1 MRFVHIADC
10 HVGGWRDDKLRSVSN
25 DSFCYAVNFC
35 ISEKVDFLLIS
46 GDLFNTSLPSMD
58 CVNMVVKKLKEL
70 KDNDVAIYFISGSHD
85 FSPSGKSILEI
96 LESAGLG
103 VNVSKGEVINNKLRL
118 KFVVDKKTNAKITG
132 LLGRRGGLDK
142 SFYQDLDFVFLEKE
156 SGFKIFMFHAA
167 IAELKPKDLDK
178 LDAMS
183 LSLLPKNFDY
193 YAGGHVH
200 IVENVS
206 LDGYKNVVYPGPV
219 FPNSFSELEKLKC
232 GSFVFYNN
240 GLVEHKKIDLFPVSC
255 FVFDCSNKSSAQ
267 VNSFVLDELKKNS
280 FVNSIVLLRFEG
292 KLSDGKISDIDFKAF
307 FSLLYS
313 AGAYFVMKSSSQ
325 LFSNEFEEVKLQKQ
339 SVDDIEDS
347 LIAEHVSKFKLVDVD
362 YDKTLS
368 KQLLKSFVLEKLEG
382 ERIADF
388 EKRVKDE
395 IDSVLGNLDV

>member
-10 HVGGWRDDKLRSVSN
+10 HVGGWRDDKLKSVSN
-25 DSFCYAVNFC
+25 DSFCFVIDFC
-35 ISEKVDFLLIS
+35 INEQIDFLLIS

-70 KDNDVAIYFISGSHD
+70 KDNNIPVYFISGSHD

-103 VNVSKGEVINNKLRL
+103 VNVSKGEVVDGKLRL
-118 KFVVDKKTNAKITG
+118 SFVVDKKTNAKIAG

-142 SFYQDLDFVFLEKE
+142 SFYHDLDFDFLEKG

-206 LDGYKNVVYPGPV
+206 LEGYRNVVYPGPV
-219 FPNSFSELEKLKC
+219 FPNSFSELEKLRQ

-255 FVFDCSNKSSAQ
+255 FVFDCSNKSSRK
-267 VNSFVLDELKKNS
+267 VNDLVLGELEKNS
-280 FVNSIVLLRFEG
+280 FLNNVVLLRFEG
-292 KLSDGKISDIDFKAF
+292 RLSDGKISDVDFKGF
-307 FSLLYS
+307 FSFLYS
-313 AGAYFVMKSSSQ
+313 AGAYFVMKNSNQ
-325 LFSNEFEEVKLQKQ
+325 LFSREFEGVKLQNN
-339 SVDDIEDS
+339 SVEDIEDA
-347 LIAEHVSKFKLVDVD
+347 LIAEHVSKFKLVDFD
-362 YDKTLS
+362 FDKNLS
-368 KQLLKSFVLEKLEG
+368 KHLLESLALEKKEG
-382 ERIADF
+382 ERVADF
-388 EKRVKDE
+388 EKRLQDE
-395 IDSVLGNLDV
+395 VDSVLGGVK